1 MKSHVLIAIVLA
13 GAVPAAAQ
21 PAAEPLTIEDA
32 IARGLQASHRLEE
45 AAARGDA
52 ARAVVDQRRAAALPV
67 VQVQAG
73 YTRTNHVDEFGV
85 PAQGGPLRVI
95 YPDLPDNYRSRL
107 DLQWPLYNGGRLQAV
122 ERAARGEAA
131 AAASELD
138 AARSDLRLEITR
150 TYWALVT
157 AVESVRVVDQAVER
171 IRAHLGDVRSQFD
184 AGLIPPNDVL
194 TVEAQESR
202 QRLLAVQARVTRD
215 TLEAELARLIGAPAT
230 AITPVSML
238 TPPTE
243 EPGAP
248 DAAIAAARESRHD
261 RRALADRV
269 RAAADR
275 EAAVRA
281 GRRPTIGVAAGLDY
295 ANPNPRIFP
304 REDRWRTAWDASV
317 NINWPV
323 FDGGRVRAEVA
334 EASAAARAVQARLD
348 EFDAL
353 LEVEVR
359 QRLAELAASRTAI
372 AAAADGVGAAAEARR
387 VAGERF
393 AAGVA
398 TSTDVLDTQVALLQA
413 ELDRAQALAN
423 ARVAEARF
431 VRAVGR

>member
-1 MKSHVLIAIVLA
+1 
-13 GAVPAAAQ
+13 
-21 PAAEPLTIEDA
+21 
-32 IARGLQASHRLEE
+32 
-45 AAARGDA
+45 
-52 ARAVVDQRRAAALPV
+52 
-67 VQVQAG
+67 
-73 YTRTNHVDEFGV
+73 
-85 PAQGGPLRVI
+85 
-95 YPDLPDNYRSRL
+95 
-107 DLQWPLYNGGRLQAV
+107 
-122 ERAARGEAA
+122 
-131 AAASELD
+131 
-138 AARSDLRLEITR
+138 
-150 TYWALVT
+150 
-157 AVESVRVVDQAVER
+157 
-171 IRAHLGDVRSQFD
+171 
-184 AGLIPPNDVL
+184 
-194 TVEAQESR
+194 
-202 QRLLAVQARVTRD
+202 
-215 TLEAELARLIGAPAT
+215 
-230 AITPVSML
+230 ML